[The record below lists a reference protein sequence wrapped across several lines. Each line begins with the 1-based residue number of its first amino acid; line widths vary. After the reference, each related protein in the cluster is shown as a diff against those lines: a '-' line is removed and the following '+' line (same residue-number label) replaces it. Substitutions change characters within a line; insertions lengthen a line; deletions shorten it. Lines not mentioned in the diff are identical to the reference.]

1 MSALYDLFE
10 NPPSPDGEQQPL
22 HARIVSKGTVDKEE
36 FLDRVHKFTGISR
49 SLLAGAMEAFANE
62 TRDLL
67 ADGWNVEM
75 GNLVFFSTSLQ

>member
-10 NPPSPDGEQQPL
+10 NPPSPDGEKQPL

-49 SLLAGAMEAFANE
+49 SLCKREVL
-62 TRDLL
+62 
-67 ADGWNVEM
+67 
-75 GNLVFFSTSLQ
+75 